1 MLNYISEVL
10 NINCSQIDIP
20 LDKIILPL
28 YLDLYEIQPISLD
41 GVKVLFI
48 TPRETLSNVKAL
60 KKHLEKMQSLSG
72 CFVSLLLN
80 DISETRKKSFL
91 KNHIPFVVTNNQI
104 YLPFMAIYL
113 QEKNKTIIEAVS
125 QLTPAAQLVFINF
138 FKQNS
143 EVLAVAS
150 FAKKLQFSEMSTTRA
165 LRQLVATGLF
175 EIKKGTI
182 TNSNLLVTKVKDK
195 EELFNKIEPYL
206 INPVKNFFYID
217 KEELNN
223 KELLPSGE
231 TYLSMFSMLGKEE
244 LDTWAFYG
252 NFTDFKTA
260 TNELTDIS
268 KQAKIEIWKYN
279 PKLVCLEET
288 NDSIS
293 VYLSLKNSTD
303 ARISKEN
310 KKLITKVIGDS
321 NANTWS

>member
-91 KNHIPFVVTNNQI
+91 ENHIPFVVINNQI

-113 QEKNKTIIEAVS
+113 QEKNKTKIEAVS

-143 EVLAVAS
+143 EALAVAS

-206 INPVKNFFYID
+206 INPVKNSFYID
-217 KEELNN
+217 KEEINN

-244 LDTWAFYG
+244 LDTWTFYG
-252 NFTDFKTA
+252 KATDFKTA

-310 KKLITKVIGDS
+310 KKLITKAIGDS

>member
-1 MLNYISEVL
+1 
-10 NINCSQIDIP
+10 
-20 LDKIILPL
+20 
-28 YLDLYEIQPISLD
+28 
-41 GVKVLFI
+41 
-48 TPRETLSNVKAL
+48 
-60 KKHLEKMQSLSG
+60 
-72 CFVSLLLN
+72 
-80 DISETRKKSFL
+80 
-91 KNHIPFVVTNNQI
+91 
-104 YLPFMAIYL
+104 MAIYL
-113 QEKNKTIIEAVS
+113 QEKNKTIIEEVS

-143 EVLAVAS
+143 RELAVAS

-217 KEELNN
+217 KEELDN
-223 KELLPSGE
+223 KELLPSGV

-252 NFTDFKTA
+252 KATDFKTA
-260 TNELTDIS
+260 TSELTDVS
-268 KQAKIEIWKYN
+268 RQARIEIWKYN
-279 PKLVCLEET
+279 PKLVCLEEK

-293 VYLSLKNSTD
+293 VYLSLKNSAD

-310 KKLITKVIGDS
+310 KKLITKAIGDS

>member
-1 MLNYISEVL
+1 
-10 NINCSQIDIP
+10 
-20 LDKIILPL
+20 
-28 YLDLYEIQPISLD
+28 
-41 GVKVLFI
+41 
-48 TPRETLSNVKAL
+48 
-60 KKHLEKMQSLSG
+60 
-72 CFVSLLLN
+72 
-80 DISETRKKSFL
+80 
-91 KNHIPFVVTNNQI
+91 
-104 YLPFMAIYL
+104 MAIYL

-125 QLTPAAQLVFINF
+125 QLTPAAQMVFINF

-143 EVLAVAS
+143 EALAVAS

-206 INPVKNFFYID
+206 INPVKNSFYID
-217 KEELNN
+217 KEEIKTN
-223 KELLPSGE
+223 KDLFPSGV
-231 TYLSMFSMLGKEE
+231 TYLSMFSMLGKDE

-252 NFTDFKTA
+252 KATDFKTA
-260 TNELTDIS
+260 TSELTDVS
-268 KQAKIEIWKYN
+268 RQARIEIWKYN

-310 KKLITKVIGDS
+310 KKLIAKVIGDS